1 MIAEP
6 RVIKKY
12 ANRRLYD
19 TQASSH
25 ITLEGIR
32 QLIVDGHDVQIV
44 DDTSGEDLTRSLLLQ
59 IVAEQEQAGKPILD
73 AQLLTGIIRLYGGPM
88 QNLMAEYLLKSFQT
102 FTAQQ
107 TQFQEQMR
115 AAMSA
120 TPMAA
125 MQELAANNMKAW
137 QTMQEA
143 LTGAKPGNKD
153 ETE

>member
-1 MIAEP
+1 MGEA

-19 TQASSH
+19 TEASSH

-32 QLIVDGHDVQIV
+32 ELIVDGHDVRII
-44 DDTSGEDLTRSLLLQ
+44 DDTSGEDLTRNLLLQ
-59 IVAEQEQAGKPILD
+59 IVAEQEQGGQPILD

-88 QNLMAEYLLKSFQT
+88 QNLMAEYLLKSFQA
-102 FTAQQ
+102 FTTQQ
-107 TQFQEQMR
+107 HEFQEQMR
-115 AAMSA
+115 AAMQA

-137 QTMQEA
+137 QTMQDA
-143 LTGAKPGNKD
+143 MLGGKPSKQD
-153 ETE
+153 DTE

>member
-1 MIAEP
+1 MGEP

-19 TQASSH
+19 TEASRH

-32 QLIVDGHDVQIV
+32 QLIIDGHDVRII
-44 DDTSGEDLTRSLLLQ
+44 DDTSGEDLTRNLLLQ
-59 IVAEQEQAGKPILD
+59 IVAEQEQAGKPVLD
-73 AQLLTGIIRLYGGPM
+73 AQLLTGIIRIYGGPM

-102 FTAQQ
+102 FTTQQ
-107 TQFQEQMR
+107 NQFQEQMR
-115 AAMSA
+115 AAMTA

-143 LTGAKPGNKD
+143 LLGAKPGNKD
-153 ETE
+153 DTE

>member
-1 MIAEP
+1 MGEA

-19 TQASSH
+19 TEASSH

-32 QLIVDGHDVQIV
+32 QLIVDGHDVRII
-44 DDTSGEDLTRSLLLQ
+44 DDTSGEDLTRTLLLQ
-59 IVAEQEQAGKPILD
+59 IVADQEQGGQPILD

-88 QNLMAEYLLKSFQT
+88 QNLMAEYLLKSFQA
-102 FTAQQ
+102 FTTQQ
-107 TQFQEQMR
+107 DEFQEQMR
-115 AAMSA
+115 AAMKA

-143 LTGAKPGNKD
+143 MLGGKPSKQD
-153 ETE
+153 DTE